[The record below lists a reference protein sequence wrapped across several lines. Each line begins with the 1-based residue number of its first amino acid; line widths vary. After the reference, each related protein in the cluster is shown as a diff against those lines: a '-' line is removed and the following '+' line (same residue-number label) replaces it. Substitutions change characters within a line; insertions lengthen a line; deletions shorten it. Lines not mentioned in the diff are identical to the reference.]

1 MATYS
6 AVKEKG
12 NKENNNLLFHC
23 NGTVIALGSAKPII
37 HTCNLLK
44 QHECCNNIPNSAY
57 YTILLYK
64 LGEQQGHYTSES
76 PT

>member
-1 MATYS
+1 MITHTLSTVMNIATCS

-37 HTCNLLK
+37 HT
-44 QHECCNNIPNSAY
+44 
-57 YTILLYK
+57 
-64 LGEQQGHYTSES
+64 
-76 PT
+76 